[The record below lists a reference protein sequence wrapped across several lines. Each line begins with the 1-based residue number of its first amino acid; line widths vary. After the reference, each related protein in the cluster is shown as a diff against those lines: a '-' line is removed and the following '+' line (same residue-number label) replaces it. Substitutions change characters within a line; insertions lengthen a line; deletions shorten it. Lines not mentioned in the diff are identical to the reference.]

1 MAYLAPSLARLRAS
15 IDAAFP
21 HRDSSSDGWVGDV
34 AHSARTSEHNP
45 DSKGCVHALDVD
57 IDDNDAGRDLRKELL
72 AATIGQRAVWYVIS
86 NGVIWSRTYNW
97 RPREYVGPNKHFH
110 HVHISIRLAADA
122 ESDTTLVLTPP
133 VANRPAA
140 AEPTAGEGDMTE
152 AEMDALITRLL
163 NRKLGTKDYA
173 DRDLTV
179 AQALREASESY
190 QALRATSQQKQQ

>member
-21 HRDSSSDGWVGDV
+21 LRDNSSDGWIGDE
-34 AHSARTSEHNP
+34 AHQKRISEHNP

-72 AATIGQRAVWYVIS
+72 AATIGHRAVWYVIS

-97 RPREYVGPNKHFH
+97 RPRQYLGPNPHFM

-122 ESDTTLVLTPP
+122 ETDTTLTLKP
-133 VANRPAA
+133 VASTPAK
-140 AEPTAGEGDMTE
+140 PTTGEGDMTE
-152 AEMDALITRLL
+152 AEMDALITRLM

-179 AQALREASESY
+179 AQALREASETY
-190 QALRATSQQKQQ
+190 QALRAMTQQKR